1 MGEQE
6 LQLINGLQEGNEQA
20 YRELFVRHY
29 DVLCHVALQVVGDAF
44 LAESLVSDTIAHV
57 WEIRHALEIRS
68 SLRSYLMRAVRN
80 RCFNYLALECEN
92 HEFPFSYNEDME
104 ELGNSYASEENPL
117 GTLLEKELESEII
130 SSINRLDE
138 PCRHVF
144 LKSRFEHKKNDEIAA
159 ELGISVNTVKYH
171 IKRALSVLRRDLG
184 RYLILPM
191 PLILQ
196 LIEKNL
202 HF

>member
-57 WEIRHALEIRS
+57 WAIRHALEIRS

-171 IKRALSVLRRDLG
+171 IKRALSVLRQDLG

>member
-6 LQLINGLQEGNEQA
+6 LQLRNGLQEGNEQA

-171 IKRALSVLRRDLG
+171 IKRALSVLRQDLG

>member
-1 MGEQE
+1 
-6 LQLINGLQEGNEQA
+6 
-20 YRELFVRHY
+20 
-29 DVLCHVALQVVGDAF
+29 
-44 LAESLVSDTIAHV
+44 
-57 WEIRHALEIRS
+57 
-68 SLRSYLMRAVRN
+68 
-80 RCFNYLALECEN
+80 
-92 HEFPFSYNEDME
+92 
-104 ELGNSYASEENPL
+104 
-117 GTLLEKELESEII
+117 
-130 SSINRLDE
+130 E

-171 IKRALSVLRRDLG
+171 IKRALSVLRQDLG

>member
-117 GTLLEKELESEII
+117 GTLLEK
-130 SSINRLDE
+130 
-138 PCRHVF
+138 
-144 LKSRFEHKKNDEIAA
+144 
-159 ELGISVNTVKYH
+159 
-171 IKRALSVLRRDLG
+171 
-184 RYLILPM
+184 
-191 PLILQ
+191 
-196 LIEKNL
+196 
-202 HF
+202 

>member
-130 SSINRLDE
+130 SSINRLDD
-138 PCRHVF
+138 PCRRVF

-171 IKRALSVLRRDLG
+171 IKRALSVLRQDLG

>member
-1 MGEQE
+1 M
-6 LQLINGLQEGNEQA
+6 INGLQEGNEQA

-171 IKRALSVLRRDLG
+171 IKRALSVLRQDLG

>member
-171 IKRALSVLRRDLG
+171 IKRALSVLRQDLG